1 MIKLVKKAIPV
12 VAAAGIFLNI
22 YAVARADVL
31 RAPGG
36 GTIRVVVI
44 GVNHYSNL
52 GEGAQLRGAAPD
64 ALDIAAA
71 LEKDG
76 VHTVPILDGQVTRQ
90 RIVDAMNDLIKNS
103 KKGDL
108 AIISYAG
115 HGMQTPEYPRWK
127 GLSRSGASEQIAL
140 SNFSF
145 AGNGAG
151 EIIVNI
157 EMRAWLSKLDAK
169 GVDTVLVM
177 DSCFGGGMRGV
188 DPRSGE
194 LRVREVKGAGD
205 AAEREKF
212 TGIPMTDK
220 EARADVALMP
230 HVTFLSGATSNSVV
244 PEMSGLPK
252 DPSHPRGAL
261 SYYVARALEGGASVG
276 GVVTRKSLF
285 QFVLQNVRQATNG
298 RQAVD
303 IVPRSADPEILG
315 KQIFVF
321 GEPSAPPSVATSA
334 PPSVATSPPTSVA
347 TSPPTSVATSPP
359 TSVATTPPTSVATS
373 APTSAGTSP
382 PTSVATSPPTSV
394 ATSPPTL
401 PPTAAPNPSEIAD
414 AVHLAIVNGEADAW
428 STIEKGRA
436 PLVAAP
442 DRSGADLVWDVG
454 KHEALARGDLVMQ
467 RVDGSMIGDIADR
480 TWAIRR
486 LRAISQSRVL
496 LVGLASGGSLL
507 TPGDQASATAE
518 DLHGEHLT
526 AFNIAADGT
535 VQMLYPSA
543 PGEQRVCP
551 DPQGDRWSCGLEVEP
566 PFGADTIVALATSK
580 VPTDFV
586 AWLKAH
592 HAKRDAALIPAELGR
607 VLDDDPSARLGF
619 AGVFTNST
627 REIEKE
633 RP

>member
-1 MIKLVKKAIPV
+1 
-12 VAAAGIFLNI
+12 
-22 YAVARADVL
+22 
-31 RAPGG
+31 
-36 GTIRVVVI
+36 
-44 GVNHYSNL
+44 
-52 GEGAQLRGAAPD
+52 
-64 ALDIAAA
+64 
-71 LEKDG
+71 
-76 VHTVPILDGQVTRQ
+76 
-90 RIVDAMNDLIKNS
+90 MNDLIKNS

-145 AGNGAG
+145 SGPGAG

-157 EMRAWLSKLDAK
+157 EMRAWLSRLDAK

-261 SYYVARALEGGASVG
+261 SYYVARALEGGASVD

-285 QFVLQNVRQATNG
+285 QYVLQNVRQATNG

-303 IVPRSADPEILG
+303 IVPRSADPEVLG

-321 GEPSAPPSVATSA
+321 GEPAAPTSGATS
-334 PPSVATSPPTSVA
+334 V
-347 TSPPTSVATSPP
+347 
-359 TSVATTPPTSVATS
+359 PTSVATS
-373 APTSAGTSP
+373 APTSVPTSVATP
-382 PTSVATSPPTSV
+382 PTSVPTSVATSVPTPT
-394 ATSPPTL
+394 ATT

-414 AVHLAIVNGEADAW
+414 AVHLAIVNGAADAW

-442 DRSGADLVWDVG
+442 DRSDADLVWDVV

-467 RVDGSMIGDIADR
+467 LVDGSMIGDVADR

-496 LVGLASGGSLL
+496 LVGLASGGNLL

-518 DLHGEHLT
+518 DLRGEHLT

-551 DPQGDRWSCGLEVEP
+551 DPSGRSLVVQPRSGTAIRG
-566 PFGADTIVALATSK
+566 G
-580 VPTDFV
+580 
-586 AWLKAH
+586 H
-592 HAKRDAALIPAELGR
+592 HR
-607 VLDDDPSARLGF
+607 RLGDLESSDRF
-619 AGVFTNST
+619 RRVVEGSS
-627 REIEKE
+627 
-633 RP
+633 

>member
-1 MIKLVKKAIPV
+1 MRSIAASSGSDIPRTSRNV
-12 VAAAGIFLNI
+12 ERGGLRYDQAGQEGDSGRGGGWYLPQHFCGGP
-22 YAVARADVL
+22 RGFL

-36 GTIRVVVI
+36 GTVRVVVI
-44 GVNHYSNL
+44 GVNHYPNL
-52 GEGAQLRGAAPD
+52 GDGAQLRGAAPD
-64 ALDIAAA
+64 AADIAAA

-103 KKGDL
+103 KKGDP

-145 AGNGAG
+145 SGPGAG

-157 EMRAWLSKLDAK
+157 EMRAWLSRLDAK

-205 AAEREKF
+205 AAVREKF

-261 SYYVARALEGGASVG
+261 SYYVARALEGGAD

-285 QFVLQNVRQATNG
+285 QNVLQNVRQATNG

-303 IVPRSADPEILG
+303 IVPRSADPEFLG

-321 GEPSAPPSVATSA
+321 GEPVA
-334 PPSVATSPPTSVA
+334 PTSVA
-347 TSPPTSVATSPP
+347 TSVP
-359 TSVATTPPTSVATS
+359 TS
-373 APTSAGTSP
+373 APTSVPTPSQRPSRRPPRRPSQRPSRRQPRRLHRPPLRTRAKSPMQFIWQSSMEERTPGRRSKRAGPPSSPPRTDRAPISSGTSSS
-382 PTSVATSPPTSV
+382 TRRWRAATSSC
-394 ATSPPTL
+394 SRS
-401 PPTAAPNPSEIAD
+401 TA
-414 AVHLAIVNGEADAW
+414 
-428 STIEKGRA
+428 R
-436 PLVAAP
+436 
-442 DRSGADLVWDVG
+442 
-454 KHEALARGDLVMQ
+454 
-467 RVDGSMIGDIADR
+467 
-480 TWAIRR
+480 
-486 LRAISQSRVL
+486 
-496 LVGLASGGSLL
+496 
-507 TPGDQASATAE
+507 
-518 DLHGEHLT
+518 
-526 AFNIAADGT
+526 
-535 VQMLYPSA
+535 
-543 PGEQRVCP
+543 
-551 DPQGDRWSCGLEVEP
+551 
-566 PFGADTIVALATSK
+566 
-580 VPTDFV
+580 
-586 AWLKAH
+586 
-592 HAKRDAALIPAELGR
+592 
-607 VLDDDPSARLGF
+607 
-619 AGVFTNST
+619 
-627 REIEKE
+627 
-633 RP
+633 

>member
-22 YAVARADVL
+22 FAVARADVL

-36 GTIRVVVI
+36 GTVRVVVI

-321 GEPSAPPSVATSA
+321 GEPAT
-334 PPSVATSPPTSVA
+334 PTSGA
-347 TSPPTSVATSPP
+347 TV
-359 TSVATTPPTSVATS
+359 PTSVATS
-373 APTSAGTSP
+373 APTSVPTFVATSTP
-382 PTSVATSPPTSV
+382 TSVPTSVATSVPTPAATTPPT
-394 ATSPPTL
+394 P
-401 PPTAAPNPSEIAD
+401 APNPSEIAD

-467 RVDGSMIGDIADR
+467 RVDGSMIGDVADR

>member
-12 VAAAGIFLNI
+12 VAAVGILLNI
-22 YAVARADVL
+22 YAVARADL

-36 GTIRVVVI
+36 GTVRVVVI
-44 GVNHYSNL
+44 GVNDYSNL

-64 ALDIAAA
+64 AKDIAAA
-71 LEKDG
+71 LEKDR
-76 VHTVPILDGQVTRQ
+76 VHTVPILNGQVTRQ

-145 AGNGAG
+145 AGPGAG

-157 EMRAWLSKLDAK
+157 EMRAWLSRLDAK

-220 EARADVALMP
+220 EARADVSLMP

-252 DPSHPRGAL
+252 DPSQPRGAL
-261 SYYVARALEGGASVG
+261 SYYVARALEGGASVD

-303 IVPRSADPEILG
+303 IVPRSADPEVLG

-321 GEPSAPPSVATSA
+321 GETAA
-334 PPSVATSPPTSVA
+334 PTSVA
-347 TSPPTSVATSPP
+347 TSV
-359 TSVATTPPTSVATS
+359 PTSVATS
-373 APTSAGTSP
+373 APTSV
-382 PTSVATSPPTSV
+382 PTSVATSTPTSVPTSV
-394 ATSPPTL
+394 ATSVPTPTATS

-414 AVHLAIVNGEADAW
+414 AVHLGIVNGGADAW

-436 PLVAAP
+436 PLVATP
-442 DRSGADLVWDVG
+442 DLSGADLVWDVG

-467 RVDGSMIGDIADR
+467 QVDGSMIGDIADR

-486 LRAISQSRVL
+486 LRGISQSRVL

-551 DPQGDRWSCGLEVEP
+551 DPQGDRWSCNLEVEP

-627 REIEKE
+627 KEIEKE

>member
-1 MIKLVKKAIPV
+1 M
-12 VAAAGIFLNI
+12 
-22 YAVARADVL
+22 
-31 RAPGG
+31 
-36 GTIRVVVI
+36 
-44 GVNHYSNL
+44 
-52 GEGAQLRGAAPD
+52 
-64 ALDIAAA
+64 
-71 LEKDG
+71 
-76 VHTVPILDGQVTRQ
+76 
-90 RIVDAMNDLIKNS
+90 
-103 KKGDL
+103 
-108 AIISYAG
+108 
-115 HGMQTPEYPRWK
+115 
-127 GLSRSGASEQIAL
+127 
-140 SNFSF
+140 
-145 AGNGAG
+145 
-151 EIIVNI
+151 
-157 EMRAWLSKLDAK
+157 
-169 GVDTVLVM
+169 
-177 DSCFGGGMRGV
+177 
-188 DPRSGE
+188 
-194 LRVREVKGAGD
+194 
-205 AAEREKF
+205 
-212 TGIPMTDK
+212 
-220 EARADVALMP
+220 
-230 HVTFLSGATSNSVV
+230 
-244 PEMSGLPK
+244 
-252 DPSHPRGAL
+252 
-261 SYYVARALEGGASVG
+261 
-276 GVVTRKSLF
+276 
-285 QFVLQNVRQATNG
+285 LQNVRQATNG

-303 IVPRSADPEILG
+303 IVPRSADPEVLG

-321 GEPSAPPSVATSA
+321 GEPAAPTSGATS
-334 PPSVATSPPTSVA
+334 V
-347 TSPPTSVATSPP
+347 
-359 TSVATTPPTSVATS
+359 PTSVATS
-373 APTSAGTSP
+373 APTSV
-382 PTSVATSPPTSV
+382 PTSVATSVPTPA
-394 ATSPPTL
+394 ATSPPT
-401 PPTAAPNPSEIAD
+401 PAPNPSEIAD
-414 AVHLAIVNGEADAW
+414 AVHLAIVNGGADAW

-442 DRSGADLVWDVG
+442 DRSGADLVWDVV

-467 RVDGSMIGDIADR
+467 RVDGSMIGDVADR

-518 DLHGEHLT
+518 DLRGEHLT

-551 DPQGDRWSCGLEVEP
+551 DPQGDRWSCNLEVEP

>member
-22 YAVARADVL
+22 FAVARADVL

-36 GTIRVVVI
+36 GTVRVVVI
-44 GVNHYSNL
+44 GVNHYPNL
-52 GEGAQLRGAAPD
+52 GDGAQLRGAAPD

-145 AGNGAG
+145 AGPGAG

-157 EMRAWLSKLDAK
+157 EMRAWLSRLDAK

-261 SYYVARALEGGASVG
+261 SYYVARALEGG

-285 QFVLQNVRQATNG
+285 QNVLQNVRQSTNG

-321 GEPSAPPSVATSA
+321 GEPAA
-334 PPSVATSPPTSVA
+334 PTSVRDVGPDLRRNVRPDF
-347 TSPPTSVATSPP
+347 SPDVRRNVHPDVRRNVRPDASPDVS
-359 TSVATTPPTSVATS
+359 TDRR
-373 APTSAGTSP
+373 
-382 PTSVATSPPTSV
+382 
-394 ATSPPTL
+394 
-401 PPTAAPNPSEIAD
+401 SEPER
-414 AVHLAIVNGEADAW
+414 NRRCSSSGNRQW
-428 STIEKGRA
+428 
-436 PLVAAP
+436 
-442 DRSGADLVWDVG
+442 RSGRLVDDRKG
-454 KHEALARGDLVMQ
+454 QGPPRRRPGPIGRRSRLGRRQARGAGA
-467 RVDGSMIGDIADR
+467 RRPRHAEG
-480 TWAIRR
+480 RR
-486 LRAISQSRVL
+486 LDDRRCRRSDMGDPASTRHFAIARPA
-496 LVGLASGGSLL
+496 GR
-507 TPGDQASATAE
+507 PGQRRQPLDA
-518 DLHGEHLT
+518 GR
-526 AFNIAADGT
+526 
-535 VQMLYPSA
+535 
-543 PGEQRVCP
+543 PGE
-551 DPQGDRWSCGLEVEP
+551 
-566 PFGADTIVALATSK
+566 
-580 VPTDFV
+580 
-586 AWLKAH
+586 
-592 HAKRDAALIPAELGR
+592 RDG
-607 VLDDDPSARLGF
+607 
-619 AGVFTNST
+619 
-627 REIEKE
+627 
-633 RP
+633 